1 MTSQIEMT
9 YEHVLNLQPGSEG
22 RIEFHFPVGERKTF
36 QVRLAALDQAGGA
49 ADLVI
54 DNMWGEYE
62 IRQYLKDTGRWKAIS
77 PDRNGE
83 LHALVSFGPGKHLS
97 ISSDFATIHSLDLVD
112 VARTGNA
119 LRLTFREV
127 GQVRGS

>member
-1 MTSQIEMT
+1 MT
-9 YEHVLNLQPGSEG
+9 YEHVLNLRTGGEG
-22 RIEFHFPVGERKTF
+22 RIEFHVPVGERKTF

-62 IRQYLKDTGRWKAIS
+62 IRQYLKDAGRWKAIS

-83 LHALVSFGPGKHLS
+83 LHALVSFGHGKHLS

-112 VARTGNA
+112 VAWNDTA
-119 LRLTFREV
+119 LRLTFREM
-127 GQVRGS
+127 GQLRGS

>member
-1 MTSQIEMT
+1 MSSQIEMT
-9 YEHVLNLQPGSEG
+9 YEHVLNLQTGGEG
-22 RIEFHFPVGERKTF
+22 RIDFHFPVSERKTF
-36 QVRLAALDQAGGA
+36 QVKLAALDLARGA

-62 IRQYLKDTGRWKAIS
+62 MRQYLKDAGRWKAIS

-97 ISSDFATIHSLDLVD
+97 ISSDFATIHSLDLVE
-112 VARTGNA
+112 VAWNDTA
-119 LRLTFREV
+119 LRLTFREM
-127 GQVRGS
+127 GPVRGS

>member
-1 MTSQIEMT
+1 MT
-9 YEHVLNLQPGSEG
+9 YEHVLNLQTDGEG
-22 RIEFHFPVGERKTF
+22 RIEFHFPAGERKTLR
-36 QVRLAALDQAGGA
+36 VRLAALDQAGGA
-49 ADLVI
+49 ADLMI

-62 IRQYLKDTGRWKAIS
+62 MRQYLKDEGRWKAIS

-97 ISSDFATIHSLDLVD
+97 ISSEFATIHSLDLID
-112 VARTGNA
+112 VIWSNTA
-119 LRLTFREV
+119 LRLTFRET